1 MVTHFLD
8 VETEALRGEVAPL
21 ALTSNRPQGWGVLV
35 GSRPSKLLPF
45 HFLLSPLCVRSQ
57 SLASLPLATL
67 IRMTDQDDEVA
78 VKGQRCSFVPRTLRM
93 RAFPFRAIRVYN
105 RNRASCPICLT
116 LAIQQLVM

>member
-67 IRMTDQDDEVA
+67 IRMIDQDDEVA
-78 VKGQRCSFVPRTLRM
+78 VKGTEVQLCPQDSANAR
-93 RAFPFRAIRVYN
+93 FPFPGHTGV
-105 RNRASCPICLT
+105 
-116 LAIQQLVM
+116 QQE